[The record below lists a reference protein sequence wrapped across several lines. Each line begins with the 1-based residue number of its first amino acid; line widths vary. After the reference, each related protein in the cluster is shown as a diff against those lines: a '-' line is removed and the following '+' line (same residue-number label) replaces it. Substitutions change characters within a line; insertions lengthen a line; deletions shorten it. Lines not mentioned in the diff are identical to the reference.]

1 MALPMKY
8 KLRLRSLGQPTNL
21 NAESRSLA
29 AIGIVLAGIVLLS
42 GCTSSSPS
50 ASERTDAKQFANA
63 TVSAMTVQ
71 NCPTVFQI
79 KPELMGELEST
90 LRKFYREGAG
100 KRFGRTGETEAQ
112 CLKQAEEYFSGPQ
125 TLRFLELTPAAKKRL
140 R

>member
-1 MALPMKY
+1 MAVSIKY
-8 KLRLRSLGQPTNL
+8 QLCLRSRGHRSQMKILSRLP
-21 NAESRSLA
+21 AE
-29 AIGIVLAGIVLLS
+29 GIALVGLLLFS
-42 GCTSSSPS
+42 GCMSSSPS
-50 ASERTDAKQFANA
+50 ASQRIDAKQFANA

-79 KPELMGELEST
+79 KPELRDELETT

-112 CLKQAEEYFSGPQ
+112 CLKQAEEYVSGPQ

-140 R
+140 P